1 MSTATETIEGLVKQD
16 YKYGFYTDVETDSA
30 PPGLSEDTIRLISR
44 RKNEPEWLTD
54 WRLKAFRHWQ
64 TMDGAGL
71 AESSSRKN
79 QLPGHRLLFR
89 AREKGRRAEKPRG
102 G

>member
-1 MSTATETIEGLVKQD
+1 MSTATETIESLVKQE

-44 RKNEPEWLTD
+44 RKKEPEWLTD

-64 TMDGAGL
+64 TMTGADL
-71 AESSSRKN
+71 AEGPPRKN
-79 QLPGHRLLFR
+79 QLSGHHLLLR
-89 AREKGRRAEKPRG
+89 AREKGRWAEKPG
-102 G
+102 GG